1 LSSLNLIGT
10 PFIELLTVESTNNY
24 AMGLVRA
31 GMAQSGMVVFTHDQT
46 RGKGQ
51 RSKDWVSQKD
61 MNIAMSAIV
70 EPNFLSSSEAFLLS
84 MMSAVA
90 VRKFLN
96 NYADDDIKIKWP
108 NDIYWR
114 DRKAAGI
121 LIENIWQASEWK
133 FAVIG
138 IGLNVN
144 QTEFGELGDR
154 AVSLKQVT
162 GRELEPVSLAKELCS
177 VLEEKYQLLVTSPSD
192 IVEAYKAR
200 LYRLHQQVKLKK
212 GSRVFEAS
220 ITDVNVNGQMVVDS
234 GVEEIFN
241 VGEVEWVI
249 NDG

>member
-1 LSSLNLIGT
+1 MPALNPIGQ

-24 AMGLVRA
+24 AMGLARA
-31 GMAQSGMVVFTHDQT
+31 AMAQHGAVVFTHEQT
-46 RGKGQ
+46 KGKGQ
-51 RSKDWVSQKD
+51 RSKGWVSKKGQ
-61 MNIAMSAIV
+61 NLAFSAVV
-70 EPNFLSSSEAFLLS
+70 EPNLLRALPPFTLS
-84 MMSAVA
+84 MAAAVA
-90 VRKFLN
+90 AHQLVAKYINEDLT
-96 NYADDDIKIKWP
+96 IKWP

-177 VLEEKYQLLVTSPSD
+177 VIEEKYQLLVTSPSD

-220 ITDVNVNGQMVVDS
+220 IMDVNVNGQMVVDS